1 MIIDPL
7 NPPLGIHPGVSETV
21 YRQSAGVCQSNLKL
35 VEVSLAHYR
44 VADTAPWCP
53 PEIKQLESAQEVG
66 TIVHGVTLES
76 RWDCAVKPEGMK
88 LSTKEGKAWKAAQK
102 TPWVSHADFEHIA
115 GMVRSIKAHP
125 EAAKMLYGKG
135 DNEVACWRRCP
146 LTGLLLKGRA
156 DRLTMDDRQRMT
168 LIDIKTCQL
177 EAAQE
182 YVFQNEIGKWGY
194 YRQAAFYIDLFEA
207 SSFIIVAVEKE
218 PPYAVATYEIDPEDI
233 MLGRT
238 ENNRDLQLVKH
249 AEETG
254 EWPAYS
260 PKIKRIS
267 LPERIRRRIRGEEL

>member
-1 MIIDPL
+1 MPDIDL
-7 NPPLGIHPGVSETV
+7 TNPPLGIHPGVPESV
-21 YRQSAGVCQSNLKL
+21 YRQSAGISQSNLKL
-35 VEVSLAHYR
+35 VPVSLAHYHAA
-44 VADTAPWCP
+44 VTGSVSEPTP
-53 PEIKQLESAQEVG
+53 AQELG
-66 TIVHGVTLES
+66 TITHSVILENK
-76 RWDCAVKPEGMK
+76 WGCTVKPDRLK
-88 LSTKEGKAWKAAQK
+88 LSTKEGMAWKAAQ
-102 TPWVSHADFEHIA
+102 TMPWISVEECEHIR
-115 GMVRSIKAHP
+115 GMVASVKAHP
-125 EAAKMLYGKG
+125 EAAKMLYGRG
-135 DNEVACWRRCP
+135 DNEVACWRKCP
-146 LTGLLLKGRA
+146 LTGLLIKGRA

-168 LIDIKTCQL
+168 LIDIKTCQV
-177 EAAQE
+177 ESAQE
-182 YVFQNEIGKWGY
+182 YVFQNEIAKWGY

-267 LPERIRRRIRGEEL
+267 LPERIRRRIRGEEFL